1 MALIV
6 DEKTAH
12 LWTKGFVPR
21 LQTYAGKE
29 VPRPFSIEIC
39 RGDSD
44 IVVVLGDIMALTKLN
59 YNTCIYADGP
69 PVTLKFADAVGEI
82 LTAGPLGTVPP
93 LSFKFYI

>member
-1 MALIV
+1 MALILN
-6 DEKTAH
+6 DKFAY

-21 LQTYAGKE
+21 LQTYVGRE
-29 VPRPFSIEIC
+29 VPRPLSIEIC

-44 IVVVLGDIMALTKLN
+44 IVVVLSDIMALTKLN
-59 YNTCIYADGP
+59 YNTCIYADGS

-82 LTAGPLGTVPP
+82 LTVGPLETVPP